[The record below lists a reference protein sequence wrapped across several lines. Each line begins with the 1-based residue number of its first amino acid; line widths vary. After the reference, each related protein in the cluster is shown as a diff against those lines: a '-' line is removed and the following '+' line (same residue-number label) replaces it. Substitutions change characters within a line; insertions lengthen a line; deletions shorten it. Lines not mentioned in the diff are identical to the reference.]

1 MKALKDSSSMEHR
14 RLKSDAPVSAPV
26 NQPEVF
32 YPESAVSRI
41 TASRPLSERLKQ
53 FLEQLDLSLRRID
66 AGLM

>member
-1 MKALKDSSSMEHR
+1 MKALKNSSSMEHR

-32 YPESAVSRI
+32 YPESGVAHI
-41 TASRPLSERLKQ
+41 TATRVLSARLKQ